1 MKVENSAVVTDIQVG
16 QRSPELQTALMV
28 IETLMQPQFYNDL
41 RTSQQLG
48 YIVNSGMSVLEKT
61 LGLVFIIQSGEYN
74 SETLEQRIG
83 VFLEKFN
90 DSLRGMTDAELN
102 RIKKS
107 VLNSKLQK
115 TNSVTAEAG
124 RLFNL
129 AFEQNAE
136 FDVNSR
142 EIRALEKLT
151 HEDILDFV
159 NSYLLT
165 SKQRKLILRMSGKD
179 HEAGNSA
186 GELISSTAKF
196 KKLYACP
203 QHCLP

>member
-1 MKVENSAVVTDIQVG
+1 MKITRKMKVENSAVVTDIQVG

-74 SETLEQRIG
+74 TETLEQRIG

-115 TNSVTAEAG
+115 TNSKH
-124 RLFNL
+124 L
-129 AFEQNAE
+129 
-136 FDVNSR
+136 
-142 EIRALEKLT
+142 
-151 HEDILDFV
+151 
-159 NSYLLT
+159 
-165 SKQRKLILRMSGKD
+165 
-179 HEAGNSA
+179 
-186 GELISSTAKF
+186 
-196 KKLYACP
+196 
-203 QHCLP
+203 